1 MFRSTINLFFCCL
14 VITAGTSC
22 KKNVQAKTNNQT
34 TEVRSESGATI
45 CTGVVTTLA
54 GGSPSGYVNATGSAA
69 RFSRPTGVSWYGSG
83 KLLVTDETNDVIQM
97 VTTDGI
103 VTTFAGVGPP
113 VPGGFAD
120 GPLLIARFQGPYSV
134 ISNGTVATYVVDQYM
149 TTVRTIRGGI
159 VSLGAGTGWEGY
171 RDGPASIAS
180 FFLLSDVAYDKLTGR
195 LILADM
201 GNCCI
206 RTLSPDGIVRT
217 LVGSGYEHCGYE
229 NGPVAA
235 AKVRSV
241 QGVAVDAVGNIFFCD
256 VGNYRIRKIT
266 PEGIVSTYAGSGIFG
281 NVDDKLLK
289 AQFKCPT
296 RIAIDGSG
304 NLYVTD
310 VLAHCI
316 RRIGVDGYVTTLTGY
331 KDGFA
336 DGSLETAL
344 FSGPK
349 GIAVN
354 NAGNTI
360 YVADGENNRIRK
372 ISLGVCP

>member
-1 MFRSTINLFFCCL
+1 MFRSTIVFL
-14 VITAGTSC
+14 VLCISITVGMSC
-22 KKNVQAKTNNQT
+22 KKNTQT
-34 TEVRSESGATI
+34 ETDTQVTEIRSESGAPI
-45 CTGVVTTLA
+45 CTGIVTTLA
-54 GGSPSGYVNATGSAA
+54 GGTATGYVNATGPAA
-69 RFSRPTGVSWYGSG
+69 RFSRATGVSWFGSG
-83 KLLVTDETNDVIQM
+83 KLLVTDEGNNAIRM
-97 VTTDGI
+97 ITTEGVVSTD
-103 VTTFAGVGPP
+103 AGVGPP
-113 VPGGFAD
+113 APSGYAD
-120 GPLLIARFQGPYSV
+120 GPLLIARFRAPYSV
-134 ISNGTVATYVVDQYM
+134 ISNGTSATYVVDQLM
-149 TTVRTIRGGI
+149 TTVRTIRSGM
-159 VSLGAGTGWEGY
+159 VSLGAGTGGEGY

-180 FFLLSDVAYDKLTGR
+180 FFLLSDVAYDKMTGR

-206 RTLSPDGIVRT
+206 RTLSADGIVRT

-229 NGPVAA
+229 NGPVAT
-235 AKVRSV
+235 AKVASV
-241 QGVAVDAVGNIFFCD
+241 QGVAVDAAGNIYFCD
-256 VGNYRIRKIT
+256 VGNHRIRKIT
-266 PEGIVSTYAGSGIFG
+266 PAGIVSTYAGSGISG

-289 AQFKCPT
+289 AQFLCPT

-310 VLAHCI
+310 VLAHNI
-316 RRIGVDGYVTTLTGY
+316 RRIGIDGYVTTLTGY
-331 KDGFA
+331 KNGFA

>member
-1 MFRSTINLFFCCL
+1 M
-14 VITAGTSC
+14 AGISC
-22 KKNVQAKTNNQT
+22 KKNIQAETNTQA
-34 TEVRSESGATI
+34 TEIRSESGVSI

-54 GGSPSGYVNATGSAA
+54 GGSTSGYVNATGSAA
-69 RFSRPTGVSWYGSG
+69 RFSRTTGISWYGPG
-83 KLLVTDETNDVIQM
+83 KLLVTDEGNDVIRM
-97 VTTDGI
+97 VTTDGV
-103 VTTFAGVGPP
+103 VTTYAGVGPP
-113 VPGGFAD
+113 APGGFAD

-134 ISNGTVATYVVDQYM
+134 ISNGTAATYVVDQYM
-149 TTVRTIRGGI
+149 TTVRTIRDGM
-159 VSLGAGTGWEGY
+159 VSLGAGTGGEGY
-171 RDGPASIAS
+171 RDGPASIAN

-206 RTLSPDGIVRT
+206 RTFSSDGIVRT

-229 NGPVAA
+229 DGPVAT
-235 AKVRSV
+235 AKVASV
-241 QGVAVDAVGNIFFCD
+241 QGVVVDAAGNIFFCD
-256 VGNYRIRKIT
+256 VGNHRIRKIT
-266 PEGIVSTYAGSGIFG
+266 PAGIVSTYAGSGISG
-281 NVDDKLLK
+281 NVDGKLSK
-289 AQFKCPT
+289 AQFVCPT

-316 RRIGVDGYVTTLTGY
+316 RRIGIDGYVTTLTGY

-354 NAGNTI
+354 SAGNII
-360 YVADGENNRIRK
+360 YVADGTNNRIRK

>member
-1 MFRSTINLFFCCL
+1 MFRSTIAFFFLCL
-14 VITAGTSC
+14 SITGGISC
-22 KKNVQAKTNNQT
+22 KKNTQT
-34 TEVRSESGATI
+34 ETDTQVTEIRSESGTPI
-45 CTGVVTTLA
+45 CTGIVTTLA
-54 GGSPSGYVNATGSAA
+54 GGSATGYVNGTGPAA
-69 RFSRPTGVSWYGSG
+69 RFSRPIGVSWYGSG
-83 KLLVTDETNDVIQM
+83 KLLIADEVNNVIRM
-97 VTTDGI
+97 VTTEGV
-103 VTTFAGVGPP
+103 VTTHAGVGPP
-113 VPGGFAD
+113 VLSGYAD
-120 GPLLIARFQGPYSV
+120 GPLLIARFNSPYSV
-134 ISNGTVATYVVDQYM
+134 ISNGTSATYVVDQLM
-149 TTVRTIRGGI
+149 TTVRTIRDGI
-159 VSLGAGTGWEGY
+159 LSLGAGTGWEGY

-180 FFLLSDVAYDKLTGR
+180 FFLLSDVAYDKMTGR

-217 LVGSGYEHCGYE
+217 LVGSGYEHRGYAD
-229 NGPVAA
+229 GPVAT
-235 AKVRSV
+235 AKLSTV

-266 PEGIVSTYAGSGIFG
+266 PAGIVSTYAGSGIFG

-289 AQFKCPT
+289 AQFRCPT

-310 VLAHCI
+310 VLAHNV
-316 RRIGVDGYVTTLTGY
+316 RRIGIDGYVTTLTGY
-331 KDGFA
+331 KNGFA

-344 FSGPK
+344 FSGPR